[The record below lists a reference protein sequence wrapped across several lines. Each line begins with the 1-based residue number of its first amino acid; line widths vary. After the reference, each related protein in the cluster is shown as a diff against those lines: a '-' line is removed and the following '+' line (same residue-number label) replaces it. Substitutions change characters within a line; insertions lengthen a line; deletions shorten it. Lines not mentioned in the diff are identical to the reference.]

1 MRVKDKVAIVT
12 GGAGAIGREIA
23 KLLASEGAK
32 VTVADL
38 NVAEANKVVNEL
50 KALGYKALAIDL
62 DIMKVDNTEQLA
74 KATLDNF
81 DQIDILVN
89 VVGGAAGPFI
99 KTKLGF
105 FAQSNRERWEEV
117 VNLNLLGAFNCTRAV
132 INHMIE
138 RRSGKIVSIA
148 STSGVIGMQKAAE
161 YSAAKA
167 GIIGF
172 TKALAKEVGPYGIN
186 VNSISPGVVGTPRV
200 LAMVSKELLE
210 EWAKGIKLGRLAK
223 PEEIASVVLFLASDE
238 SSYITGQN
246 IVVDGGL
253 SLGPAGY

>member
-12 GGAGAIGREIA
+12 GGGGAIGRETS
-23 KLLASEGAK
+23 KLLATEGAK
-32 VTVADL
+32 VMVADL
-38 NVAEANKVVNEL
+38 NTEEANKVVDEI
-50 KALGYKALAIDL
+50 KALGHKALAIDL
-62 DIMKVDNTEQLA
+62 DTTKVDKAEQLA

-81 DQIDILVN
+81 GQIDILVN
-89 VVGGAAGPFI
+89 VVGGSAGPFI

-105 FAQSNRERWEEV
+105 FAQSNKERWEEI
-117 VNLNLLGAFNCTRAV
+117 VNLNLLGTFNCTRAV

-186 VNSISPGVVGTPRV
+186 VNCVSPGVVGTPRV
-200 LAMVSKELLE
+200 LEMAKELIP
-210 EWAKGIKLGRLAK
+210 EWTKGIKLGRLAK
-223 PEEIASVVLFLASDE
+223 PEEIASVVFFLVSEE

>member
-12 GGAGAIGREIA
+12 GGGGAIGRETS
-23 KLLASEGAK
+23 KLLATEGAK
-32 VTVADL
+32 VMVADL
-38 NVAEANKVVNEL
+38 NTEEANKVVDEI
-50 KALGYKALAIDL
+50 KALGHKALAIDL
-62 DIMKVDNTEQLA
+62 DTTKVDKAEQLA

-81 DQIDILVN
+81 GQIDILVN
-89 VVGGAAGPFI
+89 VVGGSAGPFI

-105 FAQSNRERWEEV
+105 FAQSNKERWEEI
-117 VNLNLLGAFNCTRAV
+117 VNLNLLGTFNCTRAV

-186 VNSISPGVVGTPRV
+186 VNCVSPGVVGTPRV
-200 LAMVSKELLE
+200 LEMAKELIP
-210 EWAKGIKLGRLAK
+210 EWTKGIKLGRLAK
-223 PEEIASVVLFLASDE
+223 PEEIASVVFFLVSDE

-246 IVVDGGL
+246 IIVDGGL

>member
-12 GGAGAIGREIA
+12 GGGGAIGREIS
-23 KLLASEGAK
+23 KLLATEGAK
-32 VTVADL
+32 VVAADL
-38 NVAEANKVVNEL
+38 NIEAANKVVNEI
-50 KALGYKALAIDL
+50 KALGHKALAIDL
-62 DIMKVDNTEQLA
+62 DTTKVDKAEQLA
-74 KATLDNF
+74 KATLDDF
-81 DQIDILVN
+81 GQIDILVN
-89 VVGGAAGPFI
+89 VVGGSAGPFI

-105 FAQSNRERWEEV
+105 FAQSNKERWEEI
-117 VNLNLLGAFNCTRAV
+117 VNLNLLGTFNCTRAV

-186 VNSISPGVVGTPRV
+186 VNCVSPGVVGTPRV
-200 LAMVSKELLE
+200 LEMAKELIP
-210 EWAKGIKLGRLAK
+210 EWTKGIRLGRLAK
-223 PEEIASVVLFLASDE
+223 PEEIASVVFFLVSDE

-253 SLGPAGY
+253 SLGPTGY

>member
-12 GGAGAIGREIA
+12 GGGGAIGRETS
-23 KLLASEGAK
+23 KLLATEGAK
-32 VTVADL
+32 VMVADL
-38 NVAEANKVVNEL
+38 NTEEANKVVDEI
-50 KALGYKALAIDL
+50 KALGHKALAIDL
-62 DIMKVDNTEQLA
+62 DTTKVDKAEQLA

-81 DQIDILVN
+81 GQIDILVN
-89 VVGGAAGPFI
+89 VVGGSAGPFI

-105 FAQSNRERWEEV
+105 FAQSNKERWEEI
-117 VNLNLLGAFNCTRAV
+117 VNLNLLGTFNCTRAV

-186 VNSISPGVVGTPRV
+186 VNCVSPGVVGTPRV
-200 LAMVSKELLE
+200 LEMAKELIP
-210 EWAKGIKLGRLAK
+210 EWTKGIKLGRLAK
-223 PEEIASVVLFLASDE
+223 PEEIASVVFFLVSEE

-246 IVVDGGL
+246 IIVDGGL

>member
-12 GGAGAIGREIA
+12 GGGGAIGRETS
-23 KLLASEGAK
+23 KLLATEGAK
-32 VTVADL
+32 VMVADL
-38 NVAEANKVVNEL
+38 NTEEANKVVDEI
-50 KALGYKALAIDL
+50 KALGHKALAIDL
-62 DIMKVDNTEQLA
+62 DTTKVDKAEQLA

-81 DQIDILVN
+81 GQIDILVN
-89 VVGGAAGPFI
+89 VVGGSAGPFI

-105 FAQSNRERWEEV
+105 FAQSNKERWEEI
-117 VNLNLLGAFNCTRAV
+117 VNLNLLGTFNCTRAV

-186 VNSISPGVVGTPRV
+186 VNCLSPGVVGTPRV
-200 LAMVSKELLE
+200 LEMAKELIP
-210 EWAKGIKLGRLAK
+210 EWTKGIKLGRLAK
-223 PEEIASVVLFLASDE
+223 PEEIASVVFFLVSEE

-246 IVVDGGL
+246 IIVDGGL
-253 SLGPAGY
+253 SLGPTGY

>member
-12 GGAGAIGREIA
+12 GGGGAIGRETS
-23 KLLASEGAK
+23 KLLATEGAK
-32 VTVADL
+32 VMVADL
-38 NVAEANKVVNEL
+38 NTEEANKVVDEI
-50 KALGYKALAIDL
+50 KALGHKALAIDL
-62 DIMKVDNTEQLA
+62 DTTKVDKAEQLA
-74 KATLDNF
+74 KATLDSF
-81 DQIDILVN
+81 GQIDILVN
-89 VVGGAAGPFI
+89 VVGGSAGPFI

-105 FAQSNRERWEEV
+105 FAQSNKERWEEI
-117 VNLNLLGAFNCTRAV
+117 VNLNLLGTFNCTRAV

-186 VNSISPGVVGTPRV
+186 VNCVSPGVVGTPRV
-200 LAMVSKELLE
+200 LEMAKELIP
-210 EWAKGIKLGRLAK
+210 EWTKGIKLGRLAK
-223 PEEIASVVLFLASDE
+223 PEEIASVVFFLVSDE

>member
-12 GGAGAIGREIA
+12 GGGGAIGRETS
-23 KLLASEGAK
+23 KLLATEGAK
-32 VTVADL
+32 VMVADL
-38 NVAEANKVVNEL
+38 NTEEANKVVDEI
-50 KALGYKALAIDL
+50 KALGHKALAIDL
-62 DIMKVDNTEQLA
+62 DTTKVDKAEQLA

-81 DQIDILVN
+81 GQIDILVN
-89 VVGGAAGPFI
+89 VVGGSAGPFI

-105 FAQSNRERWEEV
+105 FAQSNKERWEEI
-117 VNLNLLGAFNCTRAV
+117 VNLNLLGTFNCTRAV

-186 VNSISPGVVGTPRV
+186 VNCVSPGVVGTPRV
-200 LAMVSKELLE
+200 LEMAKELIP
-210 EWAKGIKLGRLAK
+210 EWTKGIRLGRLAK
-223 PEEIASVVLFLASDE
+223 PEEIASVVFFLVSDE

-246 IVVDGGL
+246 IIVDGGL

>member
-12 GGAGAIGREIA
+12 GGGGAIGRETS
-23 KLLASEGAK
+23 KLLATEGAK
-32 VTVADL
+32 VMVADL
-38 NVAEANKVVNEL
+38 NIEAANKVVNEI
-50 KALGYKALAIDL
+50 KALGHKALAIDL
-62 DIMKVDNTEQLA
+62 DTTKVDKAEQLA

-81 DQIDILVN
+81 GQIDILVN
-89 VVGGAAGPFI
+89 VVGGSAGPFI

-105 FAQSNRERWEEV
+105 FAQSNKERWEEI
-117 VNLNLLGAFNCTRAV
+117 VNLNLLGTFNCTRAV

-138 RRSGKIVSIA
+138 RRSGKIVSIS

-186 VNSISPGVVGTPRV
+186 VNCVSPGVVGTPRV
-200 LAMVSKELLE
+200 LEMAKELIP
-210 EWAKGIKLGRLAK
+210 EWTKGIRLGRLAK
-223 PEEIASVVLFLASDE
+223 PEEIASVVFFLVSDE

-253 SLGPAGY
+253 SLGPTGY

>member
-12 GGAGAIGREIA
+12 GGGGAIGRETS
-23 KLLASEGAK
+23 KLLATEGAK
-32 VTVADL
+32 VMVADL
-38 NVAEANKVVNEL
+38 NIEAANKVVNEI
-50 KALGYKALAIDL
+50 KALGHKALAIDL
-62 DIMKVDNTEQLA
+62 DTTKVDKAEQLA

-81 DQIDILVN
+81 GQIDILVN
-89 VVGGAAGPFI
+89 VVGGSAGPFI

-105 FAQSNRERWEEV
+105 FAQSNKERWEEI
-117 VNLNLLGAFNCTRAV
+117 VNLNLLGTFNCTRAV

-186 VNSISPGVVGTPRV
+186 VNCVSPGVVGTPRV
-200 LAMVSKELLE
+200 LEMAKELIP
-210 EWAKGIKLGRLAK
+210 EWTKGIKLGRLAK
-223 PEEIASVVLFLASDE
+223 PEEIASVVFFLVSDE

>member
-12 GGAGAIGREIA
+12 GGGGAIGRETS
-23 KLLASEGAK
+23 KLLATEGAK
-32 VTVADL
+32 VMVADL
-38 NVAEANKVVNEL
+38 NIEAANKVVNEI
-50 KALGYKALAIDL
+50 KALGHKALAIDL
-62 DIMKVDNTEQLA
+62 DTTKVDKAEQLA

-81 DQIDILVN
+81 GQVDILVN
-89 VVGGAAGPFI
+89 VVGGSAGPFI

-105 FAQSNRERWEEV
+105 FAQSNKERWEEI
-117 VNLNLLGAFNCTRAV
+117 VNLNLLGTFNCTRVV

-138 RRSGKIVSIA
+138 RCSGKIVSIA

-186 VNSISPGVVGTPRV
+186 VNCVSPGVVGTPRV
-200 LAMVSKELLE
+200 LEMAKELIP
-210 EWAKGIKLGRLAK
+210 EWTKGIRLGRLAK
-223 PEEIASVVLFLASDE
+223 PEEIASVVFFLVSDE

>member
-12 GGAGAIGREIA
+12 GGGGAIGRETS
-23 KLLASEGAK
+23 KLLATEGAK
-32 VTVADL
+32 VMVADL
-38 NVAEANKVVNEL
+38 NTEEANKVVDEI
-50 KALGYKALAIDL
+50 KALGHKALAIDL
-62 DIMKVDNTEQLA
+62 DTTKVDKAEQLA

-81 DQIDILVN
+81 GQIDILVN
-89 VVGGAAGPFI
+89 VVGGSAGPFI

-105 FAQSNRERWEEV
+105 FAQSNKERWEEI
-117 VNLNLLGAFNCTRAV
+117 VNLNLLGTFNCTRVV

-186 VNSISPGVVGTPRV
+186 VNCVSPGVVGTPRV
-200 LAMVSKELLE
+200 LEMAKELIP
-210 EWAKGIKLGRLAK
+210 EWTKGIRLGRLAK
-223 PEEIASVVLFLASDE
+223 PEEIASVVFFLVSDE

-253 SLGPAGY
+253 SLGPTGY

>member
-12 GGAGAIGREIA
+12 GGGGAIGREIS
-23 KLLASEGAK
+23 KLLAMEGAK
-32 VTVADL
+32 VVVADL
-38 NVAEANKVVNEL
+38 NVAEADKVVNEI
-50 KALGYKALAIDL
+50 KTLGIKALAIDL
-62 DIMKVDNTEQLA
+62 DITKIDEAEQLA

-81 DQIDILVN
+81 GQIDILVN
-89 VVGGAAGPFI
+89 VVGGSAGPFI

-105 FAQSNRERWEEV
+105 FAQSNRERWEEI
-117 VNLNLLGAFNCTRAV
+117 VNLNLLGTFNCTRAV

-138 RRSGKIVSIA
+138 RRSGKIVSIS
-148 STSGVIGMQKAAE
+148 STSGVIGMQKAVE

-186 VNSISPGVVGTPRV
+186 VNCVSPGVVGTPRV
-200 LAMVSKELLE
+200 LEMAKELIP
-210 EWAKGIKLGRLAK
+210 EWTKGIRLGRLAK
-223 PEEIASVVLFLASDE
+223 PEEIASVVFFLVSDE

-253 SLGPAGY
+253 SLGPTGY

>member
-12 GGAGAIGREIA
+12 GGGGAIGRETS
-23 KLLASEGAK
+23 KLLATEGAK
-32 VTVADL
+32 VMVADL
-38 NVAEANKVVNEL
+38 NTEEANKVVDEI
-50 KALGYKALAIDL
+50 KALGHKALAIDL
-62 DIMKVDNTEQLA
+62 DTTKVDKAEQLA
-74 KATLDNF
+74 KVTLDNF
-81 DQIDILVN
+81 GQIDILVN
-89 VVGGAAGPFI
+89 VVGGSAGPFI

-105 FAQSNRERWEEV
+105 FAQSNKERWEEI
-117 VNLNLLGAFNCTRAV
+117 VNLNLLGTFNCTRAV

-138 RRSGKIVSIA
+138 KRSGKIVSIA

-186 VNSISPGVVGTPRV
+186 VNCVSPGVVGTPRV
-200 LAMVSKELLE
+200 LEMAKELIP
-210 EWAKGIKLGRLAK
+210 EWTKGIRLGRLAK
-223 PEEIASVVLFLASDE
+223 PEEIASVVFFLVSEE

-246 IVVDGGL
+246 IIVDGGL

>member
-12 GGAGAIGREIA
+12 GGGGAIGREIS
-23 KLLASEGAK
+23 KLLAMEGAK
-32 VTVADL
+32 VVVADL
-38 NVAEANKVVNEL
+38 NVAEADKVVNEI
-50 KALGYKALAIDL
+50 KTLGTKALAIDL
-62 DIMKVDNTEQLA
+62 DITKIDKAEQLA

-81 DQIDILVN
+81 GQIDILVN
-89 VVGGAAGPFI
+89 VVGGSAGPFI

-105 FAQSNRERWEEV
+105 FAQSNRERWEEI
-117 VNLNLLGAFNCTRAV
+117 VNLNLLGTFNCTRAV

-138 RRSGKIVSIA
+138 RRNGKIVSIS

-186 VNSISPGVVGTPRV
+186 VNCISPGVVGTPRV
-200 LAMVSKELLE
+200 LEMAKELIP
-210 EWAKGIKLGRLAK
+210 EWTKGIKLGRLAK
-223 PEEIASVVLFLASDE
+223 PEEIASVVFFLVSDE

>member
-12 GGAGAIGREIA
+12 GGGGAIGRETS
-23 KLLASEGAK
+23 KLLATEGAK
-32 VTVADL
+32 VMVADL
-38 NVAEANKVVNEL
+38 NTEEANKVVDEI
-50 KALGYKALAIDL
+50 KALGHKALAIDL
-62 DIMKVDNTEQLA
+62 DTTKADKAEQLA

-81 DQIDILVN
+81 GQIDILVN
-89 VVGGAAGPFI
+89 VVGGSAGPFI

-105 FAQSNRERWEEV
+105 FAQSNKERWEEI
-117 VNLNLLGAFNCTRAV
+117 VNLNLLGTFNCTRAV

-138 RRSGKIVSIA
+138 RRSGKIVSLA

-186 VNSISPGVVGTPRV
+186 VNCVSPGVVGTPRV
-200 LAMVSKELLE
+200 LEMAKELIP
-210 EWAKGIKLGRLAK
+210 EWTKGIRLGRLAK
-223 PEEIASVVLFLASDE
+223 PEEIASVVFFLVSDE

>member
-12 GGAGAIGREIA
+12 GGGGAIGRETS
-23 KLLASEGAK
+23 KLLATEGAK
-32 VTVADL
+32 VMVADL
-38 NVAEANKVVNEL
+38 NTEEANKVVDEI
-50 KALGYKALAIDL
+50 KALGHKALAIDL
-62 DIMKVDNTEQLA
+62 DTTKVDKAEQLA

-81 DQIDILVN
+81 GQIDILVN
-89 VVGGAAGPFI
+89 VVGGSAGPFI

-105 FAQSNRERWEEV
+105 FAQSNKERWEEI
-117 VNLNLLGAFNCTRAV
+117 VNLNLLGTFNCTRAV

-186 VNSISPGVVGTPRV
+186 VNCLSPGVVGTPRV
-200 LAMVSKELLE
+200 LEMAKELIP
-210 EWAKGIKLGRLAK
+210 EWTKGIKLGRLAK
-223 PEEIASVVLFLASDE
+223 PEEIASVVFFLVSDE

-246 IVVDGGL
+246 IIVDGGL
-253 SLGPAGY
+253 SLGPTGY

>member
-12 GGAGAIGREIA
+12 GGGGAIGRETS
-23 KLLASEGAK
+23 KLLATEGAK
-32 VTVADL
+32 VMVADL
-38 NVAEANKVVNEL
+38 NTEEANKVVDEI
-50 KALGYKALAIDL
+50 KALGHKALAIDL
-62 DIMKVDNTEQLA
+62 DTTKADKAEQLA

-81 DQIDILVN
+81 GQIDILVN
-89 VVGGAAGPFI
+89 VVGGSAGPFI

-105 FAQSNRERWEEV
+105 FAQSNKERWEEI
-117 VNLNLLGAFNCTRAV
+117 VNLNLLGTFNCTRAV

-138 RRSGKIVSIA
+138 RRNGKIVSIA

-186 VNSISPGVVGTPRV
+186 VNCVSPGVVGTPRV
-200 LAMVSKELLE
+200 LEMAKELIP
-210 EWAKGIKLGRLAK
+210 EWTKGIRLGRLAK
-223 PEEIASVVLFLASDE
+223 PEEIASVVFFLVSDE

-246 IVVDGGL
+246 IIVDGGL

>member
-12 GGAGAIGREIA
+12 GGGGAIGREIS
-23 KLLASEGAK
+23 KLLATEGAK
-32 VTVADL
+32 VVAADL
-38 NVAEANKVVNEL
+38 NIEAANKVVNEI
-50 KALGYKALAIDL
+50 KALGHKALAIDL
-62 DIMKVDNTEQLA
+62 DTTKVDKAEQLA
-74 KATLDNF
+74 KATLDDF
-81 DQIDILVN
+81 GQIDILVN
-89 VVGGAAGPFI
+89 VVGGSAGPFI

-105 FAQSNRERWEEV
+105 FAQSNKERWEEIIG
-117 VNLNLLGAFNCTRAV
+117 LNLLGTFNCTRAV

-138 RRSGKIVSIA
+138 RRSGKIVSIS

-186 VNSISPGVVGTPRV
+186 VNCVSPGVVGTPRV
-200 LAMVSKELLE
+200 LEMAKELIP
-210 EWAKGIKLGRLAK
+210 EWTKGIRLGRLAK
-223 PEEIASVVLFLASDE
+223 PEEIASVVFFLVSDE

-253 SLGPAGY
+253 SLGPTGY

>member
-12 GGAGAIGREIA
+12 GGAGAIGREIS
-23 KLLASEGAK
+23 KLLAMEGAK
-32 VTVADL
+32 VVVADL
-38 NVAEANKVVNEL
+38 NVAEADKVVNEI
-50 KALGYKALAIDL
+50 KTLGTKALAIDL
-62 DIMKVDNTEQLA
+62 DITKIDKAEQLA

-81 DQIDILVN
+81 GQIDILVN
-89 VVGGAAGPFI
+89 VVGGSAGPFI

-105 FAQSNRERWEEV
+105 FAQSNKERWEEIIG
-117 VNLNLLGAFNCTRAV
+117 LNLLGTFNCTRAV

-138 RRSGKIVSIA
+138 RRSGKIVSIS

-186 VNSISPGVVGTPRV
+186 VNCISPGVVGTPRV
-200 LAMVSKELLE
+200 LEMAKELIP
-210 EWAKGIKLGRLAK
+210 EWTKGIKLGRLAK
-223 PEEIASVVLFLASDE
+223 PEEIASVVFFLVSDE

>member
-12 GGAGAIGREIA
+12 GGGGAIGRETS
-23 KLLASEGAK
+23 KLLATEGAK
-32 VTVADL
+32 VIAADL
-38 NVAEANKVVNEL
+38 NIEAANKVVNEI
-50 KALGYKALAIDL
+50 KALGHKALAIDL
-62 DIMKVDNTEQLA
+62 DTTKVDKAEQLA
-74 KATLDNF
+74 KATLDDF
-81 DQIDILVN
+81 GQIDILVN
-89 VVGGAAGPFI
+89 VVGGSAGPFI

-105 FAQSNRERWEEV
+105 FAQSNKERWEEIIG
-117 VNLNLLGAFNCTRAV
+117 LNLLGTFNCTRAV

-138 RRSGKIVSIA
+138 RRSGKIVSIS
-148 STSGVIGMQKAAE
+148 STSGVIGMQKAVE

-186 VNSISPGVVGTPRV
+186 VNCISPGVVGTPRV
-200 LAMVSKELLE
+200 LEMAKELIP
-210 EWAKGIKLGRLAK
+210 EWTKGIKLGRLAK
-223 PEEIASVVLFLASDE
+223 PEEIASVVFFLVSDE

-246 IVVDGGL
+246 IIVDGGL

>member
-12 GGAGAIGREIA
+12 GGGGAIGREIS
-23 KLLASEGAK
+23 KLLAIEGAK
-32 VTVADL
+32 VMVADIIIE
-38 NVAEANKVVNEL
+38 EANKVVNEI
-50 KALGYKALAIDL
+50 KGLGHEASAIDL
-62 DIMKVDNTEQLA
+62 DTTKVDRAEQLV
-74 KATLDNF
+74 KVTLDEF
-81 DQIDILVN
+81 GKIDILVN
-89 VVGGAAGPFI
+89 VAGGSTGPSI
-99 KTKLGF
+99 KTKMGF
-105 FAQSNRERWEEV
+105 FAQSDSGRGKEI
-117 VNLNLLGAFNCTRAV
+117 VNLNLLGTINCSRAV

-138 RRSGKIVSIA
+138 RRSGKIASIS
-148 STSGVIGMQKAAE
+148 STSGTIGMLMGVE

-172 TKALAKEVGPYGIN
+172 TRALAKEVAPYGIN
-186 VNSISPGVVGTPRV
+186 VNCVSPGIVGTPRV
-200 LAMVSKELLE
+200 LAMVTKERME

-223 PEEIASVVLFLASDE
+223 PEEIASVVLFLVSDE

>member
-12 GGAGAIGREIA
+12 GGGGAIGRETS
-23 KLLASEGAK
+23 KLLATEGAK
-32 VTVADL
+32 VMVADL
-38 NVAEANKVVNEL
+38 NIEAANKVVDEI
-50 KALGYKALAIDL
+50 KALGHKALAIDL
-62 DIMKVDNTEQLA
+62 DTTKVDKAEQLA

-81 DQIDILVN
+81 GQIDILVN
-89 VVGGAAGPFI
+89 VVGGSAGPFI

-105 FAQSNRERWEEV
+105 FAQSNKERWEEI
-117 VNLNLLGAFNCTRAV
+117 VNLNLLGTFNCTRAV

-186 VNSISPGVVGTPRV
+186 VNCVSPGVVGTPRV
-200 LAMVSKELLE
+200 LEMAKELIP
-210 EWAKGIKLGRLAK
+210 EWTKGIRLGRLAK
-223 PEEIASVVLFLASDE
+223 PEEIASVVFFLVSEE

-246 IVVDGGL
+246 IIVDGGL
-253 SLGPAGY
+253 SLGPTGY

>member
-12 GGAGAIGREIA
+12 GGGGAIGRETS
-23 KLLASEGAK
+23 KLLATEGAK
-32 VTVADL
+32 VMVADL
-38 NVAEANKVVNEL
+38 NVDEANKVVDEI
-50 KALGYKALAIDL
+50 KALGHKALAVDL
-62 DIMKVDNTEQLA
+62 DTTKADKAEQLA

-81 DQIDILVN
+81 GQIDILVN
-89 VVGGAAGPFI
+89 VVGGSAGPFI

-105 FAQSNRERWEEV
+105 FAQSNKERWEEI
-117 VNLNLLGAFNCTRAV
+117 VNLNLLGTFNCTRAV

-186 VNSISPGVVGTPRV
+186 VNCVSPGVVGTPRV
-200 LAMVSKELLE
+200 LEMAKELIP
-210 EWAKGIKLGRLAK
+210 EWTKGIKLGRLAK
-223 PEEIASVVLFLASDE
+223 PEEIASVVFFLVSDE